1 MNARPIASVAPAWS
15 NTIERSVPRMNT
27 NKQKNQRR
35 ETTQKQ
41 GMKKQNRKPGNLQG
55 NQKFHEQE
63 RIETRM
69 TD

>member
-1 MNARPIASVAPAWS
+1 
-15 NTIERSVPRMNT
+15 MNT
-27 NKQKNQRR
+27 NKQKTQRR
-35 ETTQKQ
+35 ETAQKQ
-41 GMKKQNRKPGNLQG
+41 GTKKQSQKPRMLQ